1 MGNIFNLIILQP
13 FLNAFVA
20 FIKVFQSV
28 GLPYAFGFSIV
39 AITVAVR
46 FVLHPFFKQ
55 QMHTTRKMQELK
67 PHLDKLSKKHKNDA
81 KKLQQEQMRMY
92 KEAGI
97 NPATGCLFAIIQIPL
112 FIGLYQTLQL
122 FLEHDKGGKIV
133 KQINDNLYT
142 PLLKIQSIDPNFFG
156 FNLATS
162 PAQNGVWYYY
172 LVPVI
177 TGALQYLQT
186 RYTMPDPPKVAKE
199 KEEPVMEK
207 GIEVKKQSSTGD
219 EFQKAMSTQMKYFF
233 PVMIGYF
240 SYTLPLGL
248 SLYWNVFSIFSI
260 LQHIHINKK
269 KGDGLEVKLA

>member
-1 MGNIFNLIILQP
+1 MQP
-13 FLNAFVA
+13 ILNALVA
-20 FIKVFQSV
+20 FIKVFEFV
-28 GLPYAFGFSIV
+28 GLPFAFGFSIV
-39 AITVAVR
+39 AITVVVR
-46 FVLHPFFKQ
+46 LILHPFFKQ

-81 KKLQQEQMRMY
+81 KRLQQEQMRLY
-92 KEAGI
+92 QEAGI
-97 NPATGCLFAIIQIPL
+97 NPAMGCLFAIIQIPL

-122 FLEHDKGGKIV
+122 FLKHDEGGKIV
-133 KQINDNLYT
+133 KQINDNLYY
-142 PLLKIQSIDPNFFG
+142 PFLKIQSIDPNFFG
-156 FNLATS
+156 FNLASS

-186 RYTMPDPPKVAKE
+186 RYTMPDVKPTKE
-199 KEEPVMEK
+199 ITKNEK
-207 GIEVKKQSSTGD
+207 DKDGKTSESEVKKVTSTGD

-260 LQHIHINKK
+260 IQHIHINRSKET
-269 KGDGLEVKLA
+269 GLQLQIK